1 MSCFFGT
8 RVRNINIDHLDST
21 FLQGIITSFGHKA
34 VTIKQNNNREWYGKR
49 KYLSKEILS
58 LLELNELPI
67 KVVFKANLKKWSGR
81 HNFGP
86 RYYATHVELIN

>member
-1 MSCFFGT
+1 M
-8 RVRNINIDHLDST
+8 NINIDHLDST
-21 FLQGIITSFGHKA
+21 FLQGTITSFGHKA
-34 VTIKQNNNREWYGKR
+34 VTIKQNNNREWYGRR

-67 KVVFKANLKKWSGR
+67 KVQFKPNLKKWSGR

-86 RYYATHVELIN
+86 RYYATHIQLIN

>member
-1 MSCFFGT
+1 MIF
-8 RVRNINIDHLDST
+8 H
-21 FLQGIITSFGHKA
+21 Q
-34 VTIKQNNNREWYGKR
+34 
-49 KYLSKEILS
+49 LSSANSVSICAILS

-86 RYYATHVELIN
+86 RYYATHVQLLSA